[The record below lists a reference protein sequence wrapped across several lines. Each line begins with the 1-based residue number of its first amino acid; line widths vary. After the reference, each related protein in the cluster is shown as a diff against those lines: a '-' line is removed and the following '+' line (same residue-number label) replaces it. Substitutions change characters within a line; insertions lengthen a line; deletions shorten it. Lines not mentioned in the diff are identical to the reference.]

1 MNDDL
6 ISCIDLNKAYNQ
18 ADDYLTVLSNLSF
31 SVKEGER
38 IGLIGV
44 SGCGKSTLLH
54 ILAGLDLPDS
64 GEVNFKGKNIV
75 LLDRD
80 DRATFRNKNI
90 GFVYQFHHL
99 LPEFSAIENVA
110 FPLWLSGESKDNSL
124 SEAKDILDKVDL
136 KSKEDSKPSQLS
148 GGERQ
153 RVAIARAMINEPK
166 CLLADEPSG
175 NLDEKNARDI
185 LDLIIKLNNNQN
197 TALIIVTHDLNIAN
211 NMDKKFDLING
222 RLNESL

>member
-1 MNDDL
+1 MNNDL
-6 ISCIDLNKAYNQ
+6 INCVNINKTYDQ
-18 ADDYLTVLSNLSF
+18 ADEQLTVLSNLSF

-64 GEVNFKGKNIV
+64 GEVNFNGKDIV

-80 DRATFRNKNI
+80 DRAKFRNKNI

-124 SEAKDILDKVDL
+124 SEAKDLLDKVDL
-136 KSKEDSKPSQLS
+136 KSKEDNKPSQLS

-153 RVAIARAMINEPK
+153 RVAIARSIINKPSSI
-166 CLLADEPSG
+166 LMDEPTG
-175 NLDEKNARDI
+175 NLDSKNVDNFMNLV
-185 LDLIIKLNNNQN
+185 LDLSK
-197 TALIIVTHDLNIAN
+197 DLNISLIIATHDN
-211 NMDKKFDLING
+211 NVSS
-222 RLNESL
+222 RLDRLLNLE

>member
-6 ISCIDLNKAYNQ
+6 INCIDLNKAYNQ
-18 ADDYLTVLSNLSF
+18 ADEHLSVLSNLSF
-31 SVKEGER
+31 TVKEGER
-38 IGLIGV
+38 IGLTGV

-75 LLDRD
+75 LSDGD

-124 SEAKDILDKVDL
+124 TEAKDVLDKVDL
-136 KSKEDSKPSQLS
+136 KSKEDIKPSQLS

-153 RVAIARAMINEPK
+153 RVAIARSIINKPSSI
-166 CLLADEPSG
+166 LMDEPTG
-175 NLDEKNARDI
+175 NLDNKNVDNFMNLV
-185 LDLIIKLNNNQN
+185 LDLSQ
-197 TALIIVTHDLNIAN
+197 DLNISLIIATHDN
-211 NMDKKFDLING
+211 NVSS
-222 RLNESL
+222 RLDRLLNLE

>member
-18 ADDYLTVLSNLSF
+18 ADEHLSVLSNLSF
-31 SVKEGER
+31 TVKEGER
-38 IGLIGV
+38 IGLTGV

-64 GEVNFKGKNIV
+64 GEVNFKGKNLV
-75 LLDRD
+75 QLDRD

-124 SEAKDILDKVDL
+124 TEAKDVLDKVDL
-136 KSKEDSKPSQLS
+136 KS
-148 GGERQ
+148 
-153 RVAIARAMINEPK
+153 
-166 CLLADEPSG
+166 
-175 NLDEKNARDI
+175 
-185 LDLIIKLNNNQN
+185 
-197 TALIIVTHDLNIAN
+197 
-211 NMDKKFDLING
+211 
-222 RLNESL
+222 

>member
-1 MNDDL
+1 MNNDL
-6 ISCIDLNKAYNQ
+6 INCVNINKTYDQ
-18 ADDYLTVLSNLSF
+18 ADEQLTVLSNLSF
-31 SVKEGER
+31 SVKKGER
-38 IGLIGV
+38 IGLTGV

-64 GEVNFKGKNIV
+64 GEVNFNGKDIV

-110 FPLWLSGESKDNSL
+110 LPLWLSGKSKENSL
-124 SEAKDILDKVDL
+124 KEAKDILDKVDL
-136 KSKEDSKPSQLS
+136 KAKEDSKPNQLS

-153 RVAIARAMINEPK
+153 RVAIARSIINKPSSIFM
-166 CLLADEPSG
+166 DEPTG
-175 NLDEKNARDI
+175 NLDNKNVDNFMNLV
-185 LDLIIKLNNNQN
+185 LDLSQ
-197 TALIIVTHDLNIAN
+197 DLNISLIIATHDN
-211 NMDKKFDLING
+211 NVSS
-222 RLNESL
+222 RLDRLLNLE

>member
-1 MNDDL
+1 MNNDL
-6 ISCIDLNKAYNQ
+6 INCVNINKTYDQ
-18 ADDYLTVLSNLSF
+18 ADEQLTVLSNLSF

-38 IGLIGV
+38 IGLTGV

-64 GEVNFKGKNIV
+64 GEVNFNGKDIV

-110 FPLWLSGESKDNSL
+110 LPLWLSGKSKENSL
-124 SEAKDILDKVDL
+124 KEAKDILDKVDL
-136 KSKEDSKPSQLS
+136 KAKEDSKPNQLS

-153 RVAIARAMINEPK
+153 RVAIARSIINKPSSI
-166 CLLADEPSG
+166 LMDEPTG
-175 NLDEKNARDI
+175 NLDSKNVDNFMNLVI
-185 LDLIIKLNNNQN
+185 DLSK
-197 TALIIVTHDLNIAN
+197 DLNISLIIATH
-211 NMDKKFDLING
+211 DKNVSS
-222 RLNESL
+222 RLDRLLNLE

>member
-18 ADDYLTVLSNLSF
+18 ADDYLAVLSNLSF

-38 IGLIGV
+38 IGLTGV

-124 SEAKDILDKVDL
+124 SEAKDVLDKVDL

-153 RVAIARAMINEPK
+153 RVAIARSIINRPSSI
-166 CLLADEPSG
+166 LMDEPTG
-175 NLDEKNARDI
+175 NLDKKNVDNFMNLI
-185 LDLIIKLNNNQN
+185 LDLSQ
-197 TALIIVTHDLNIAN
+197 DLNISLIIATHDN
-211 NMDKKFDLING
+211 NVSS
-222 RLNESL
+222 RLDRLLNLE

>member
-1 MNDDL
+1 MNNDL
-6 ISCIDLNKAYNQ
+6 INCVNINKTFDQ
-18 ADDYLTVLSNLSF
+18 ADEQLTVLSNLSF
-31 SVKEGER
+31 SVKEGES
-38 IGLIGV
+38 IGLTGV

-64 GEVNFKGKNIV
+64 GEVNFNGKDIV

-110 FPLWLSGESKDNSL
+110 LPLWLSGQSKENSFK
-124 SEAKDILDKVDL
+124 EAKDILEKVDL
-136 KSKEDSKPSQLS
+136 KAKEDSKPNQLS

-153 RVAIARAMINEPK
+153 RVAIARSIINKPSSI
-166 CLLADEPSG
+166 LMDEPTG
-175 NLDEKNARDI
+175 NLDSKNVDNFMNLVI
-185 LDLIIKLNNNQN
+185 DLSQ
-197 TALIIVTHDLNIAN
+197 DLNISLIIATHDN
-211 NMDKKFDLING
+211 NVSS
-222 RLNESL
+222 RLDRLLNLE

>member
-38 IGLIGV
+38 LGLTGV

-80 DRATFRNKNI
+80 DRAVFRNKNI

-124 SEAKDILDKVDL
+124 SEAKDVLDKVDL

-153 RVAIARAMINEPK
+153 RVAIARSIINKPSSI
-166 CLLADEPSG
+166 LMDEPTG
-175 NLDEKNARDI
+175 NLDNKNVDNFMNLV
-185 LDLIIKLNNNQN
+185 LDLSQ
-197 TALIIVTHDLNIAN
+197 DLNISLIIATHDN
-211 NMDKKFDLING
+211 NVSS
-222 RLNESL
+222 RLDRLLNLE

>member
-6 ISCIDLNKAYNQ
+6 ISCINLNKAYNQ
-18 ADDYLTVLSNLSF
+18 ADEHLIVLSNLSF

-38 IGLIGV
+38 IGLTGV

-80 DRATFRNKNI
+80 DRATFRNNNI

-110 FPLWLSGESKDNSL
+110 FPLWLSGKSKDTSL

-136 KSKEDSKPSQLS
+136 KSKEDNKPSQLS

-153 RVAIARAMINEPK
+153 RVAIARSIINKPSSIFM
-166 CLLADEPSG
+166 DEPTG
-175 NLDEKNARDI
+175 NLDNKNVDNFMNLV
-185 LDLIIKLNNNQN
+185 LDLSK
-197 TALIIVTHDLNIAN
+197 DLNIS
-211 NMDKKFDLING
+211 LIIATHDNSVSS
-222 RLNESL
+222 RLDRLLNLE

>member
-38 IGLIGV
+38 IGLTGV

-75 LLDRD
+75 LLGRD
-80 DRATFRNKNI
+80 DRAIFRNKNI

-124 SEAKDILDKVDL
+124 SEAKDVLDKVDL

-153 RVAIARAMINEPK
+153 RVAIARSIINKPSSI
-166 CLLADEPSG
+166 LMDEPTG
-175 NLDEKNARDI
+175 NLDNKNVDNFMNLV
-185 LDLIIKLNNNQN
+185 LDLSQ
-197 TALIIVTHDLNIAN
+197 DLNISLIIATHDN
-211 NMDKKFDLING
+211 NVSS
-222 RLNESL
+222 RLDRLLNLE

>member
-1 MNDDL
+1 MNNDL
-6 ISCIDLNKAYNQ
+6 INCVNINKTYDQ
-18 ADDYLTVLSNLSF
+18 ADEQLTVLSNLSF

-38 IGLIGV
+38 IGLTGV

-64 GEVNFKGKNIV
+64 GEVNFNGKDIV

-110 FPLWLSGESKDNSL
+110 LPLWLSGKSKENSL
-124 SEAKDILDKVDL
+124 KEAKDILDKVDL
-136 KSKEDSKPSQLS
+136 KAKEDSKPNQLS

-153 RVAIARAMINEPK
+153 RVAIARSIINKPSSI
-166 CLLADEPSG
+166 LMDEPTG
-175 NLDEKNARDI
+175 NLDSKNVDNFMNLVI
-185 LDLIIKLNNNQN
+185 DLSQ
-197 TALIIVTHDLNIAN
+197 DLNISLIIATHDN
-211 NMDKKFDLING
+211 NVSS
-222 RLNESL
+222 RLDRLLNLE

>member
-38 IGLIGV
+38 IGLTGV

-80 DRATFRNKNI
+80 DRAIFRNKNI

-124 SEAKDILDKVDL
+124 SEAKDVLDKVDL

-153 RVAIARAMINEPK
+153 RVAIARSIINKPSSI
-166 CLLADEPSG
+166 LMDEPTG
-175 NLDEKNARDI
+175 NLDNKNVDNFMNLI
-185 LDLIIKLNNNQN
+185 LDLSQ
-197 TALIIVTHDLNIAN
+197 DLNISLIIATHDN
-211 NMDKKFDLING
+211 NVSS
-222 RLNESL
+222 RLDRLLNLE

>member
-1 MNDDL
+1 MNNDL
-6 ISCIDLNKAYNQ
+6 INCVNINKTFDQ
-18 ADDYLTVLSNLSF
+18 ADEQLTVLSNLSF
-31 SVKEGER
+31 SVKEGES
-38 IGLIGV
+38 IGLTGV

-64 GEVNFKGKNIV
+64 GEVNFNGKDIV

-110 FPLWLSGESKDNSL
+110 LPLWLSGKSKENSFK
-124 SEAKDILDKVDL
+124 EAKDILDKVDL
-136 KSKEDSKPSQLS
+136 KAKEDSKPNQLS

-153 RVAIARAMINEPK
+153 RVAIARSIINKPSSI
-166 CLLADEPSG
+166 LMDEPTG
-175 NLDEKNARDI
+175 NLDSKNVDNFMNLVI
-185 LDLIIKLNNNQN
+185 DLSQ
-197 TALIIVTHDLNIAN
+197 DLNISLIIATHDN
-211 NMDKKFDLING
+211 NVSS
-222 RLNESL
+222 RLDRLLNLE

>member
-18 ADDYLTVLSNLSF
+18 ADDYLAVLSNLSF

-38 IGLIGV
+38 IGLTGV

-124 SEAKDILDKVDL
+124 TEAKDVLDKVDL

-153 RVAIARAMINEPK
+153 RVAIARSIINRPSSI
-166 CLLADEPSG
+166 LMDEPTG
-175 NLDEKNARDI
+175 NLDKKNVDNFMNLI
-185 LDLIIKLNNNQN
+185 LDLSQ
-197 TALIIVTHDLNIAN
+197 DLNISLIIATHDN
-211 NMDKKFDLING
+211 NVSS
-222 RLNESL
+222 RLDRLLNLE

>member
-6 ISCIDLNKAYNQ
+6 ISCIDLNKAYSQ

-38 IGLIGV
+38 IGLTGV

-64 GEVNFKGKNIV
+64 GEVIFKGENIV

-153 RVAIARAMINEPK
+153 RVAIARSIINKPSSI
-166 CLLADEPSG
+166 LMDEPTG
-175 NLDEKNARDI
+175 NLDNKNVDNFMNLV
-185 LDLIIKLNNNQN
+185 LDLSQ
-197 TALIIVTHDLNIAN
+197 DLNISLIIATHDN
-211 NMDKKFDLING
+211 NVSS
-222 RLNESL
+222 RLDRLLNLE

>member
-18 ADDYLTVLSNLSF
+18 ADDYLAVLSNLSF

-38 IGLIGV
+38 IGLTGV

-124 SEAKDILDKVDL
+124 SEAKVILDKVDL

-153 RVAIARAMINEPK
+153 RVAIARSIINKPSSI
-166 CLLADEPSG
+166 LMDEPTG
-175 NLDEKNARDI
+175 NLDNKNVDNFMNLV
-185 LDLIIKLNNNQN
+185 LDLSQ
-197 TALIIVTHDLNIAN
+197 DLNISLIIATHDN
-211 NMDKKFDLING
+211 NVSS
-222 RLNESL
+222 RLDRLLNLE

>member
-1 MNDDL
+1 MNNDL
-6 ISCIDLNKAYNQ
+6 INCVNINKTFDQ
-18 ADDYLTVLSNLSF
+18 ADEQLTVLSNLSF
-31 SVKEGER
+31 SVKEGES
-38 IGLIGV
+38 IGLTGV

-64 GEVNFKGKNIV
+64 GEVNFNGKDIV

-110 FPLWLSGESKDNSL
+110 LPLWLSGKSKENSL
-124 SEAKDILDKVDL
+124 KEAKDILDKVDL
-136 KSKEDSKPSQLS
+136 KAKEDSKPNQLS

-153 RVAIARAMINEPK
+153 RVAIARSIINKPSSI
-166 CLLADEPSG
+166 LMDEPTG
-175 NLDEKNARDI
+175 NLDSKNVDNFMNLVI
-185 LDLIIKLNNNQN
+185 DLSQ
-197 TALIIVTHDLNIAN
+197 DLNISLIIATHDN
-211 NMDKKFDLING
+211 NVSS
-222 RLNESL
+222 RLDRLLNLE

>member
-38 IGLIGV
+38 IGLTGV

-136 KSKEDSKPSQLS
+136 KSKENNKPSQLS

-153 RVAIARAMINEPK
+153 RVAIARSIINKPSSIFM
-166 CLLADEPSG
+166 DEPTG
-175 NLDEKNARDI
+175 NLDNKNVDNFMNLV
-185 LDLIIKLNNNQN
+185 LDLSQ
-197 TALIIVTHDLNIAN
+197 DLNICLIIATHDN
-211 NMDKKFDLING
+211 NVSS
-222 RLNESL
+222 RLDRLLNLE

>member
-1 MNDDL
+1 MNNDL
-6 ISCIDLNKAYNQ
+6 IHCININKSYSQ
-18 ADDYLTVLSNLSF
+18 AEEQLTVLNNLSF

-38 IGLIGV
+38 IGLTGV

-64 GEVNFKGKNIV
+64 GEVNFNGKNIV

-80 DRATFRNKNI
+80 ERATFRNKNI

-110 FPLWLSGESKDNSL
+110 FPLLLSGESKDNSL
-124 SEAKDILDKVDL
+124 SEAKLILDKVDL

-153 RVAIARAMINEPK
+153 RVAIARSIINKPSSIFM
-166 CLLADEPSG
+166 DEPTG
-175 NLDEKNARDI
+175 NLDNKNVDNFMNLV
-185 LDLIIKLNNNQN
+185 LDLSQ
-197 TALIIVTHDLNIAN
+197 DLNISLIIATHDN
-211 NMDKKFDLING
+211 NVSS
-222 RLNESL
+222 RLDRLLNLE

>member
-1 MNDDL
+1 MNNDL
-6 ISCIDLNKAYNQ
+6 INCININKAYSQ
-18 ADDYLTVLSNLSF
+18 AEEQLTVLNNLSF

-38 IGLIGV
+38 LGLTGV

-64 GEVNFKGKNIV
+64 GEVNFNGKNIV

-80 DRATFRNKNI
+80 ERATFRNKNI

-136 KSKEDSKPSQLS
+136 KSKEDNKPSQLS

-153 RVAIARAMINEPK
+153 RVAIARSIINKPSSIFM
-166 CLLADEPSG
+166 DEPTG
-175 NLDEKNARDI
+175 NLDSKNVDNFMNLV
-185 LDLIIKLNNNQN
+185 LDLSQ
-197 TALIIVTHDLNIAN
+197 DLNISLIIATHDN
-211 NMDKKFDLING
+211 NVSS
-222 RLNESL
+222 RLDRLLNLE